1 MRLIEIKNKDW
12 EYVRKN
18 INYDFRESHLSQ
30 SKIDSS
36 RVFVAHQQGLM
47 SLYFNEN
54 TRQFEEESNADQL
67 KNIPDFF

>member
-1 MRLIEIKNKDW
+1 
-12 EYVRKN
+12 
-18 INYDFRESHLSQ
+18 
-30 SKIDSS
+30 
-36 RVFVAHQQGLM
+36 VAHQQGLM